1 VGLITG
7 LLTLPLAPVRA
18 TAWIAEKLL
27 EQAEAEMYDESAIRT
42 ALIQLEELRDTG
54 ELDDDE
60 LDAAEN
66 ALVERLM
73 LIRGFDAGGDHGT
86 GF

>member
-1 VGLITG
+1 MGLITAI
-7 LLTLPLAPVRA
+7 LKAPLAPVTG

-27 EQAEAEMYDESAIRT
+27 EQAEAEMYDESAIRA

-66 ALVERLM
+66 ELVERLM